1 MKPHPPFPP
10 HGHGG
15 RPAPGGVFSD
25 DVEVSDLFTHRTSVD
40 LTPENATFT
49 RSPGGLISLSLTEP
63 SGDVTFF
70 ERIVPVRAFPVTA
83 PNEFIAI
90 REPDSRLRGQGDEIG
105 MILRLSDF
113 PPETVALIEEE
124 LAHRYFTPEI
134 VKIHSFHE
142 KFGYSY
148 WEVSTSAGRVEFI
161 MTNASSNI
169 RTLDDGRVFM
179 YDIDGNCFTIP
190 DPRRLD
196 RASYKKIEIYL

>member
-1 MKPHPPFPP
+1 MKHHPPFAAEPT
-10 HGHGG
+10 
-15 RPAPGGVFSD
+15 AQ
-25 DVEVSDLFTHRTSVD
+25 ELFEHRKSVD
-40 LTPENATFT
+40 LTPDNAAFS
-49 RSPGGLISLSLTEP
+49 RSSGGLISLSLTEP
-63 SGDVTFF
+63 SGEVTFF

-83 PNEFIAI
+83 PTEFIAI
-90 REPDSRLRGQGDEIG
+90 REPDSCLRGQGDEIG

-124 LAHRYFTPEI
+124 LSHRYFTPVIE
-134 VKIHSFHE
+134 KIHSYHE

-148 WEVSTSAGRVEFI
+148 WEVTTSAGRVEFI
-161 MTNASSNI
+161 MSNPSSNI

-190 DPRRLD
+190 DTRRLD

>member
-1 MKPHPPFPP
+1 MKHNPPFAPN
-10 HGHGG
+10 GA
-15 RPAPGGVFSD
+15 PAN
-25 DVEVSDLFTHRTSVD
+25 ETAAQNLFEHRTSVD
-40 LTPENATFT
+40 LTPENAVFT

-63 SGDVTFF
+63 SGEITFF

-83 PNEFIAI
+83 PREFIAI
-90 REPDSRLRGQGDEIG
+90 REPDSRLHGRGDEIG

-113 PPETVALIEEE
+113 PPETAALIEDE
-124 LAHRYFTPEI
+124 LTHRYFTPVIE
-134 VKIHSFHE
+134 KIHSFRE

-148 WEVSTSAGRVEFI
+148 WEVTTSAGRVEFI
-161 MTNASSNI
+161 MSNPSSNI

-190 DPRRLD
+190 DARRLD